1 MANALR
7 SNKIK
12 HKNTMNTKAVGSRN
26 LVIVERNKNKN
37 NEVLLLQKIRQ
48 MIYQSNEFQIN
59 TYGIRKT

>member
-37 NEVLLLQKIRQ
+37 NEVLLLQK